1 MALVATDPTQLPRTL
16 SIGTR
21 HAFDTGKEYRY
32 RFVDEFRMYVCDHQ
46 TTTNVPGEVMA
57 IQVAVDPQGTT
68 WYVAQEGELVDGQ
81 RFSGRQYVF
90 RTTERFWE
98 PGKHEWQLNANSS
111 STNRDLLNSKWG
123 DTMVALTEVPENIAS
138 ILVAVGLQRID
149 AVVVDGDTCVT

>member
-1 MALVATDPTQLPRTL
+1 MDLVAVNPAQLPVTL
-16 SIGTR
+16 SIGTEGS
-21 HAFDTGKEYRY
+21 AYNY
-32 RFVDEFRMYVCDHQ
+32 RFVDEISMYVCDHQ

-81 RFSGRQYVF
+81 RFSARQNVF

-111 STNRDLLNSKWG
+111 STNRDLLNSNWG
-123 DTMVALTEVPENIAS
+123 DTMFALTEVPENVAL

>member
-1 MALVATDPTQLPRTL
+1 MDLVAVNPAQLPVTL
-16 SIGTR
+16 SIGTEGS
-21 HAFDTGKEYRY
+21 AYNY
-32 RFVDEFRMYVCDHQ
+32 RFVDEISMYVCDHQ

-57 IQVAVDPQGTT
+57 IQVAVDPQGLT

-81 RFSGRQYVF
+81 RFSARQNVF

-111 STNRDLLNSKWG
+111 STNRDLLNSNWG
-123 DTMVALTEVPENIAS
+123 DTMFAFTEVPENVAL

>member
-1 MALVATDPTQLPRTL
+1 MDLVAVNPAQLPVTL
-16 SIGTR
+16 SIGTEGS
-21 HAFDTGKEYRY
+21 AYNY
-32 RFVDEFRMYVCDHQ
+32 RFVDEISMYVCDHQ

-81 RFSGRQYVF
+81 RFSARQYVF

-111 STNRDLLNSKWG
+111 STNRDLLNSNWG
-123 DTMVALTEVPENIAS
+123 DTMFALTEVPENVAL

-149 AVVVDGDTCVT
+149 AVV

>member
-1 MALVATDPTQLPRTL
+1 MAVVATNPAQLPRTL

-21 HAFDTGKEYRY
+21 RVFNEGSEYHY
-32 RFVDEFRMYVCDHQ
+32 RFVDGINMYVCDHQ

-81 RFSGRQYVF
+81 RFSARQHVF

-111 STNRDLLNSKWG
+111 STNRDLLNSNWG
-123 DTMVALTEVPENIAS
+123 DTMFALTEVPENVAL

>member
-1 MALVATDPTQLPRTL
+1 MDLVAVNPAQLPVTV
-16 SIGTR
+16 SIGTGR
-21 HAFDTGKEYRY
+21 VCDEGRAYHY
-32 RFVDEFRMYVCDHQ
+32 RFVDELHMYVCDHQ
-46 TTTNVPGEVMA
+46 TSSQVPGEVMA
-57 IQVAVDPQGTT
+57 IQLGVDEQGTT

-81 RFSGRQYVF
+81 RFSARQHVF

-111 STNRDLLNSKWG
+111 STNRDLLNSNWG
-123 DTMVALTEVPENIAS
+123 DTTFAFTEVPENVAL

>member
-1 MALVATDPTQLPRTL
+1 MDLVAVNPAQLPVTV
-16 SIGTR
+16 SIGDEGR
-21 HAFDTGKEYRY
+21 VYHY
-32 RFVDEFRMYVCDHQ
+32 RFVDELHMYVCDHQ
-46 TTTNVPGEVMA
+46 TSSQVPGEVMA
-57 IQVAVDPQGTT
+57 IQLGVDEQGTT

-81 RFSGRQYVF
+81 RFSARQNVF

-123 DTMVALTEVPENIAS
+123 DTMVALTEVPENVAL

>member
-1 MALVATDPTQLPRTL
+1 
-16 SIGTR
+16 
-21 HAFDTGKEYRY
+21 
-32 RFVDEFRMYVCDHQ
+32 MYVCDHQ
-46 TTTNVPGEVMA
+46 TSSQVPGEVMA
-57 IQVAVDPQGTT
+57 IQLGVDEQGTT

-81 RFSGRQYVF
+81 KFSARQHVF

-111 STNRDLLNSKWG
+111 STNRDLLNSNWG
-123 DTMVALTEVPENIAS
+123 DTMFAFTEVPENVAL

>member
-21 HAFDTGKEYRY
+21 HAFDTGKAYRY

-81 RFSGRQYVF
+81 RFSARQYVF

-111 STNRDLLNSKWG
+111 STNRDLLNSNWG
-123 DTMVALTEVPENIAS
+123 DTMFALTEVPENVAL

-149 AVVVDGDTCVT
+149 AVV